1 MPKKKEA
8 FKATSEWGN
17 LMRRGEHAVK
27 EASGE
32 IYRVQPV
39 DLETFVMSPEYLN
52 QGMWGMSDA
61 QRDFI
66 EQASD
71 FENGINFFVLFVGKG
86 GGKNW
91 SSGVL
96 FLYATYKL
104 LCMYDAHKY
113 LDHNRAKALT
123 FINVA
128 INAKQAKD
136 NFFIPLQNILRSAG
150 NRAFKNFGFDP
161 VNDIQS
167 GIIMF
172 PQNIQIISA
181 NSMAGGIEGYDILLA
196 LADEVDDS
204 EFHGVEKIV
213 NTLRTSSQSRF
224 RGKEK
229 IMVISYRR
237 YVGSSG
243 KIMEYYTKA
252 KGLAHVYARRYPS
265 WEFHPILQEE
275 DFKTYYDENPEKAAC
290 MYGSEDSGSF
300 VDSWLKDQRRIKNAM
315 NVEREWIID
324 WPLPYDPNPIGT
336 ELWWSKESH
345 DEWRAAPMSEHTYM
359 DSNGVLQKLDPYD
372 LPIKEY
378 GNADHYYV
386 LAGDPALGSEA
397 NGGDGYGVCLGHREV
412 FKDADGKKYV
422 RPVIDFAFRFTG
434 RMFDEGQIQMV
445 AVENLIKKLKEKMGY
460 NIKIF
465 SFDGWN
471 SISLTQWI
479 SKTYKNVIVYDRSI
493 VDYKDYTALRDAI
506 FGQAPPTNGKGT
518 IETNGGI
525 DFPWHPIVYE
535 ELRNLRE
542 DRTKNP
548 PKIDHI
554 EGQTKDIT
562 DALARIVRILKYE
575 WPYREVIGAGT
586 SAGQPDVINRLR
598 NNVATEEEKDSYQ
611 ESVNSMVAGLGSWR
625 NLKNNDSTA
634 FKLDNIFPGDDF

>member
-32 IYRVQPV
+32 VYRIEPV
-39 DLETFVMSPEYLN
+39 DLETFVYSPDYLN
-52 QGMWGMSDA
+52 QGMWGMSEA
-61 QRDFI
+61 QKEFI
-66 EQASD
+66 EKASD

-91 SSGVL
+91 SSGIL

-113 LDHNRAKALT
+113 LNHNRAKALT

-128 INAKQAKD
+128 INAKQAQD
-136 NFFIPLQNILRSAG
+136 NFFEPLKNIIRAAG
-150 NRAFKNFGFDP
+150 NKAFKNFGFDP
-161 VNDIQS
+161 GNDIQAS
-167 GIIMF
+167 SITF
-172 PQNIQIISA
+172 PQNIHIISA
-181 NSMAGGIEGYDILLA
+181 NSRAGGIEGYDVLMA
-196 LADEVDDS
+196 LADEVDDV

-243 KIMEYYTKA
+243 KIMEYYSKA
-252 KGLAHVYARRYPS
+252 RGLDHVYARRYAS
-265 WEFHPILQEE
+265 WEFHPILSKD
-275 DFKTYYDENPEKAAC
+275 DFQTYYNENPEKAAC

-300 VDSWLKDQRRIKNAM
+300 VDSWLKDQRRIKNSM
-315 NVEREWIID
+315 NTKRGWIID
-324 WPLPYDPNPIGT
+324 WPLPYDPQPIGS
-336 ELWWSKESH
+336 ELWWNKESH
-345 DEWRAAPMSEHTYM
+345 DEWRAAPLSEHTYK
-359 DSNGVLQKLDPYD
+359 DENGVLQVLDPYD

-378 GNADHYYV
+378 GNPNFYYV
-386 LAGDPALGSEA
+386 LTGDPALGSEA
-397 NGGDGYGVCLGHREV
+397 NGGDGYGICLGHRELV
-412 FKDADGKKYV
+412 TDEDGRKYV

-434 RMFDEGQIQMV
+434 RMFEEGQVQMV
-445 AVENLIKKLKEKMGY
+445 AVENLIKKLKERMGY
-460 NIKIF
+460 NIRIF

-479 SKTYKNVIVYDRSI
+479 SKTYKNIIVYDRSI

-506 FGQAPPTNGKGT
+506 FGEAPPSNGKGT
-518 IETNGGI
+518 KESNGGI

-554 EGQTKDIT
+554 EGQTKDIS
-562 DALARIVRILKYE
+562 DALARMVRILKYE
-575 WPYREVIGAGT
+575 WPYRDVLGAGT
-586 SAGQPDVINRLR
+586 STT
-598 NNVATEEEKDSYQ
+598 NNVEQRIRSKVATEDDKAAYQ
-611 ESVNSMVAGLGSWR
+611 ESLNSMTTGLGSWR
-625 NLKNNDSTA
+625 TLKESGKTLRLSDVLPFND
-634 FKLDNIFPGDDF
+634 L